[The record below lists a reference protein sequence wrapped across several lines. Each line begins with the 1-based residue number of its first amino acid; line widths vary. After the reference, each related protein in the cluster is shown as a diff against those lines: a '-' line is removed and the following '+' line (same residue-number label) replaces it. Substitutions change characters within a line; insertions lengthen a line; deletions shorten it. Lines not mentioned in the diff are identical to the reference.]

1 MRLAMLLIPALM
13 ILHDNAKKVIPV
25 IDLTQAHT
33 RETAIGVPGLSVSA
47 ISGEG
52 ISPGYSSLNIRVTL
66 LRISTQAQSAVL
78 EMQLRNIANSDVDI
92 PLSTDQAAVQKAGTK
107 HRITMDFMLVQAG
120 RESQLGSDCQGF
132 VWLKFRE
139 RIYLHPQAER
149 LYRLKG
155 AIGSTIRKLQ
165 VGFSYRLGVSS
176 WQLFDDRFHI
186 SSRTARVLSANDEQP
201 Y

>member
-120 RESQLGSDCQGF
+120 RESQLGQTVKVLFGSNSVKGSIYTLKPNDSIDLKVPLDRRSGNFRSDF
-132 VWLKFRE
+132 P
-139 RIYLHPQAER
+139 I
-149 LYRLKG
+149 
-155 AIGSTIRKLQ
+155 
-165 VGFSYRLGVSS
+165 
-176 WQLFDDRFHI
+176 D
-186 SSRTARVLSANDEQP
+186 
-201 Y
+201 